1 MSSKSKKKHYVLK
14 RPRRCPCG
22 NESIGWSAGS
32 PICARC
38 AIIEGKL
45 YGPLKRINVKPYDC
59 DQPACER
66 SSRFCP

>member
-38 AIIEGKL
+38 AAIEGKL
-45 YGPLKRINVKPYDC
+45 WPSQSQECQVERRIDSLPVA
-59 DQPACER
+59 Q
-66 SSRFCP
+66 